1 MPSPSKNSKTGKVEN
16 HGAKLVRRDTGRDID
31 TRRKPFSKQERAES
45 SKTITVHENQAI
57 EEEAEYLD
65 DRFEKDEPMEGNKEP
80 GNKDDVDR
88 DMDEYEK
95 KMNEE
100 NGEDNEIVRDDDNDT
115 KTEPLRDTS
124 KTQNAK
130 NQDVKRRSISN
141 GRFGNTSDGQAKGKN
156 ESKRDAVATKKPNVP
171 LTRYGSYR
179 DAQPKID
186 TGRDRVARKS
196 LDLRKDKNDLS
207 ERRQTKA
214 TIEEEQE
221 CAENDGLRG
230 YRFNEE
236 SESFDLIDYRDEWE
250 ESPDTNYVSGLIL
263 YCKNR
268 PSSRSM

>member
-1 MPSPSKNSKTGKVEN
+1 MPSSSKSSKTGKVEN
-16 HGAKLVRRDTGRDID
+16 HGAKLVRRDTGRNID
-31 TRRKPFSKQERAES
+31 TGRKPFSKQERAES

-65 DRFEKDEPMEGNKEP
+65 DRFEKDEPMDGNKES

-100 NGEDNEIVRDDDNDT
+100 NGENSITVRDNDNDT
-115 KTEPLRDTS
+115 ETDPLRDTS
-124 KTQNAK
+124 VAQNAK

-141 GRFGNTSDGQAKGKN
+141 GRFGNASDGQAKGKTDP
-156 ESKRDAVATKKPNVP
+156 KRDAVATKKPNVP

-186 TGRDRVARKS
+186 TGRDRGTRKS
-196 LDLRKDKNDLS
+196 MDLRKDKNDLS
-207 ERRQTKA
+207 EQRQTKA

-221 CAENDGLRG
+221 YAENGGLRG

-250 ESPDTNYVSGLIL
+250 ESPDTNYVSDLSL
-263 YCKNR
+263 PR
-268 PSSRSM
+268 E